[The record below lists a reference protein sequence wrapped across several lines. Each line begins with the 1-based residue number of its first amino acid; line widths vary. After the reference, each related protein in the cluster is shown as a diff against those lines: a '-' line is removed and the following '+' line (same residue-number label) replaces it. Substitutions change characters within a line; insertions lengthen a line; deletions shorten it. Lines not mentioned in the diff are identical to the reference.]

1 MVLPPIYVINK
12 EVKIMEIIGKYIVNL
27 YDGKMFLGN
36 ATLDS
41 YEDCL
46 LFALNDSF
54 ATRATIL
61 HIESGIKATIKL
73 EK

>member
-41 YEDCL
+41 YEDC
-46 LFALNDSF
+46 
-54 ATRATIL
+54 
-61 HIESGIKATIKL
+61 
-73 EK
+73 